1 MANEIDLTDDLAR
14 IGKDL
19 EKALKDIIVK
29 EGLVDTGR
37 LRDSVKISIR
47 GNEIDISTE
56 DYFKYLDKDYKL
68 TEQFENSKAF
78 DVAVKRLENAIAS
91 DFQKNIG

>member
-1 MANEIDLTDDLAR
+1 MATKIDLTDDLAR
-14 IGKDL
+14 IAKDL
-19 EKALKDIIVK
+19 EQALKDIIIQ

-47 GNEIDISTE
+47 GNEIDISVE
-56 DYFKYLDKDYKL
+56 DYFKYLDNDYKL

-78 DVAVKRLENAIAS
+78 DVAVKRLQESIAQ
-91 DFQKNIG
+91 DILKNID

>member
-1 MANEIDLTDDLAR
+1 MAAKIDLTDDLAR
-14 IGKDL
+14 IAKDL
-19 EKALKDIIVK
+19 EKTLKDIIVE

-37 LRDSVKISIR
+37 LRDSVKVSIR
-47 GNEIDISTE
+47 NNEIDISVE

-78 DVAVKRLENAIAS
+78 DVAVKRLEESIAR
-91 DFQKNIG
+91 DIQKNID